1 MQIPPEIDTLLER
14 LNQELNQ
21 VEQEATAGL
30 NLARYILERFPNNAT
45 LIQFFAYL
53 NSARLLVDTDRKRI
67 QTIVENFSETDV
79 TTDEEI
85 QETGGILATE
95 LGRVLEA
102 KIAVIDIRTRLQNL
116 Q

>member
-1 MQIPPEIDTLLER
+1 MQLPPEIDDLLEQ

-30 NLARYILERFPNNAT
+30 NLAKPILDRFPNNAT

-53 NSARLLVDTDRKRI
+53 NSVRLLVDTDRKWI
-67 QTIVENFSETDV
+67 QSIVENLSETDV
-79 TTDEEI
+79 AKNEEI
-85 QETGGILATE
+85 QETGEILATE

-102 KIAVIDIRTRLQNL
+102 KIVVIEIRTRLENL